1 MKINTPMSSHVYE
14 FPHGY
19 ILKVKKEAKNP
30 DLEYSMRRHCK
41 KEYQKLTLISRI
53 LETYQENQAAQEVSV
68 RSPIPIAVIE
78 HTDDLHGFEKAP
90 ALLMTQVPGQEIL
103 LYSQLDDLKEK
114 QTIYNNYAIALG
126 KAFQILSEQKLIHGD
141 FRPRHTFYDHEKK
154 IMSIID
160 VESLAICGAG
170 FQTNSQNKLTTED
183 ILSNLKNLHSYV
195 RDNFTKQELIRFLK
209 ETNVSFDKSDFN
221 IAKTGS
227 DELELLD
234 KIYKDK
240 DYGYQRLQLIE
251 NILNNPKI
259 PNLANIKKF
268 IASQEASITLWI
280 KFFLCY
286 HKKNNWNMN
295 PRFYNILKL
304 ESIVTFLKDFYHI

>member
-19 ILKVKKEAKNP
+19 ILKVKKEAKNH
-30 DLEYSMRRHCK
+30 DLEYSMRKHCQ

-126 KAFQILSEQKLIHGD
+126 KAFQILSEQKLIHSD

-170 FQTNSQNKLTTED
+170 FQTNSQNKLTND
-183 ILSNLKNLHSYV
+183 
-195 RDNFTKQELIRFLK
+195 
-209 ETNVSFDKSDFN
+209 
-221 IAKTGS
+221 
-227 DELELLD
+227 
-234 KIYKDK
+234 
-240 DYGYQRLQLIE
+240 
-251 NILNNPKI
+251 
-259 PNLANIKKF
+259 
-268 IASQEASITLWI
+268 
-280 KFFLCY
+280 
-286 HKKNNWNMN
+286 
-295 PRFYNILKL
+295 
-304 ESIVTFLKDFYHI
+304 